1 MKVTQKNIELS
12 RLDVY
17 PRNPRKGNVEMVK
30 ASLAEFGQYRTIV
43 VRPQPTI
50 AEGYEVLAGNH
61 TLLAAR
67 ELGMKSLACS
77 VVDVDDDTAARIVLA
92 DNRSSDLATYDDAD
106 LLELLN
112 SLETLD
118 GTGYAGI
125 DLTELTAGLEE
136 SLSPKALRQTR
147 IDGAPGGVTVP
158 PSDTTKFGTREEWE
172 ESTRRLIVLD
182 MSTEEYLE
190 ATDALKSAALAFG
203 TKNNTETI
211 LTLLRR
217 MVDDGK

>member
-1 MKVTQKNIELS
+1 MKVQQKNIEIG

-43 VRPQPTI
+43 VRPH
-50 AEGYEVLAGNH
+50 AEKDGYEVLAGNH

-67 ELGMKSLACS
+67 ELGIKNLSCS
-77 VVDVDDDTAARIVLA
+77 VVECDDDTAARIVLA